1 LPFES
6 FEQRRQDQ
14 SVNQLGEGLTAGHSS
29 ATQIRPAGPRG
40 LAHNCR
46 NRLQRA
52 VVADALAWTLNIGM
66 AVLAGAAAAGIVQFA
81 LSRNLRMANSAG
93 QRVNAAILTHYVL
106 GRMEGRVAEA
116 FRKADEN
123 PQDRQARR
131 DAMDLGREAG
141 ADLEELESAYAII
154 DGGPQGFG
162 VDRYEFIV
170 GRENRGR
177 GLTKLVTLE
186 EKLEQCGRA

>member
-1 LPFES
+1 MPVRAI
-6 FEQRRQDQ
+6 QKKW
-14 SVNQLGEGLTAGHSS
+14 A
-29 ATQIRPAGPRG
+29 P
-40 LAHNCR
+40 
-46 NRLQRA
+46 RA
-52 VVADALAWTLNIGM
+52 VLFPWEIGGYMALAVLIAVMADGLAWTLNIGV

-141 ADLEELESAYAII
+141 ADLEEMESAYAII

-186 EKLEQCGRA
+186 EKLKQCGRAMQDERQNAKRNTPVGD